1 MKHPTARGPGWHRAA
16 AGLVGCAL
24 AAHAIAGQIPADS
37 ATDPPLPEA
46 ESPCFVIEHIEVQ
59 GDEVPRFGW
68 LLDALT
74 LRDGRNGPLRRCL
87 GAEGIRI
94 VVQRA
99 QRALV
104 ARGFVT
110 SRVLV
115 EPQQLADGRLRLSV
129 IPGRIRQVRFA
140 GPAARHPSVL
150 TALPAR
156 PGDVLDLRDVEQAL
170 ENLRRVPTVEADIEI
185 VPGDDPGLSDLLV
198 HWTQQRPLRLELSVD
213 NSGSRDTGRYRG
225 NATLGLHN
233 PLALNDSFQIGLQRG
248 PGGDTPGRRHTRGQG
263 AQGRP
268 LNRALPICLLSFP

>member
-1 MKHPTARGPGWHRAA
+1 MPDVLEMPYRPD
-16 AGLVGCAL
+16 
-24 AAHAIAGQIPADS
+24 I
-37 ATDPPLPEA
+37 
-46 ESPCFVIEHIEVQ
+46 
-59 GDEVPRFGW
+59 
-68 LLDALT
+68 
-74 LRDGRNGPLRRCL
+74 L
-87 GAEGIRI
+87 GAGAPGELPHTY
-94 VVQRA
+94 RA
-99 QRALV
+99 ALV

-185 VPGDDPGLSDLLV
+185 VPADDPGLSDLLV

-213 NSGSRDTGRYRG
+213 DSGSRATGLSITLSGPDRLIA
-225 NATLGLHN
+225 ATTSPRWLWM
-233 PLALNDSFQIGLQRG
+233 PQAIA
-248 PGGDTPGRRHTRGQG
+248 TE
-263 AQGRP
+263 
-268 LNRALPICLLSFP
+268 